1 MKKII
6 RLISVIITFGL
17 LLFELT
23 VLSNT
28 LERKNSAEKY
38 QDFFNEKQ
46 DFDVLFVG
54 SSHMMNGVSP
64 MDIWND
70 YGITS
75 FNLGGSS
82 YSVPTS
88 YWVLRNALD
97 YHTPKVVVIDGYLI
111 SSTYKISRNNYSS
124 VHIGLDAFPLSR
136 TKIEAV
142 LDLLN
147 DDKVEE
153 GIANGEVTVEEERTP
168 IGLLWDYSVYHS
180 RWDELSESDFVVA
193 RTLNKGTEDKITI
206 YPHEVPKSDGRVARD
221 TVAIEYLDRLFE
233 ECEEREI
240 EVIFTYLPSR
250 DGYQDEANWICDYAA
265 GKGVRSINFVSD
277 DIVNPMYDFADE
289 KGHLNLAGARKVSD
303 YLARDIKEHVQIE
316 DKRNT
321 GDYESWNRDYAEYFD
336 YKIAQLKAQ
345 SDVNLYFMLLCD
357 TAVSCSIE
365 ASAEFIEKYGGI
377 IDNISALGDVTMAES
392 TDGMAYV
399 EEIGAIP
406 DAMVKVAYDDTLTD
420 EIYIYEGNIY
430 RSEQ

>member
-153 GIANGEVTVEEERTP
+153 GIANGEVTVEEKRTP

-180 RWDELSESDFVVA
+180 RWDELSEADFVVA
-193 RTLNKGTEDKITI
+193 HTLNKGTEDKITI
-206 YPHEVPKSDGRVARD
+206 YPHEVPKSDGRVVRD
-221 TVAIEYLDRLFE
+221 TVAIEYLDRLFA
-233 ECEEREI
+233 ECAERGI
-240 EVIFTYLPSR
+240 EVIFTYLPAR

-377 IDNISALGDVTMAES
+377 IVFFLRINL
-392 TDGMAYV
+392 
-399 EEIGAIP
+399 
-406 DAMVKVAYDDTLTD
+406 LF
-420 EIYIYEGNIY
+420 
-430 RSEQ
+430 